1 MWNLDNQGKNI
12 SGSGKYKVLMSC
24 AYVFDKIDEVCVAGE
39 IEIATEQNYL
49 ILELKTGLTMSM

>member
-1 MWNLDNQGKNI
+1 
-12 SGSGKYKVLMSC
+12 MSC

-49 ILELKTGLTMSM
+49 TLELKTGLTMSM